1 MVAPLV
7 VNDDA
12 FIELIDTQS
21 FFDVNLRLA
30 YRWQLKNKFS
40 LELNGGVQNMFDS
53 FQSDF
58 STGPTRDSDFVF
70 GPMRPRT
77 FFMGVKIG
85 NFL

>member
-1 MVAPLV
+1 
-7 VNDDA
+7 
-12 FIELIDTQS
+12 
-21 FFDVNLRLA
+21 
-30 YRWQLKNKFS
+30 
-40 LELNGGVQNMFDS
+40 MFDS
-53 FQSDF
+53 FQREF